1 MIPIKIKYNIDNQDN
16 KLLLNNFIR
25 QYNSVYHVAFNNL

>member
-1 MIPIKIKYNIDNQDN
+1 MITIKIKYNIDNSDN
-16 KLLLNNFIR
+16 KLLLNDFIR

>member
-1 MIPIKIKYNIDNQDN
+1 MITIKIKYNIDNSD